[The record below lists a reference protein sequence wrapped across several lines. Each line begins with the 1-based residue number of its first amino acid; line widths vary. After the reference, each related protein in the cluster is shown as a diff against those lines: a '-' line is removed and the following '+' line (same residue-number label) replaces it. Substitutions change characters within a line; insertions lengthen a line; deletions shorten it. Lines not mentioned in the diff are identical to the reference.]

1 MSEKRQSN
9 FQSIS
14 IASTALTRDAK
25 NVGQLKCFKI
35 VKMKEGMETILSNLN
50 SITESLA
57 WRKKQGAH
65 YMIQV

>member
-1 MSEKRQSN
+1 MSEERQSY

-35 VKMKEGMETILSNLN
+35 VKKKEGNGNSPFKFKFNNRIIGMEEKAVCT
-50 SITESLA
+50 
-57 WRKKQGAH
+57 
-65 YMIQV
+65 